1 MASVAFEHVDKRYP
15 GGVEALVDF
24 SLELADGELV
34 ALVGPSGCG
43 KSTAL
48 RLLAGL
54 DAPSAGAIRI
64 GGRVVNELAP
74 KERNV
79 AMVFQDYALY
89 PTRTVRGN
97 LAFPLEMRRMPR
109 DEITRRVEATAALL
123 DIGGLLER
131 LPREL
136 SGGERQ
142 RVAMGRALVREP
154 AAFLLDEPLSNLDA
168 KLRAEVRAEIAELR
182 RRTGTTML
190 YVTHDQ
196 VEAMTLGDRVAV
208 LQRGRLQQ
216 VAPPRDLYE
225 RPANAFVA
233 GFIGSPPMN
242 LLPVRLVSDGG
253 VPALELVDP
262 SAAAGRA
269 ALRLPL
275 PPSLGDASRR
285 AAPTGAGA
293 PALLGIRPEHL
304 ALADESTSGAI
315 PVQLSHAEYL
325 GHETLAHCTVG
336 SLPLI
341 ARLSTVTPLAPGSRL
356 HLAFPPAAL
365 HLFEP
370 VSDPSRRLL

>member
-1 MASVAFEHVDKRYP
+1 
-15 GGVEALVDF
+15 
-24 SLELADGELV
+24 
-34 ALVGPSGCG
+34 
-43 KSTAL
+43 
-48 RLLAGL
+48 
-54 DAPSAGAIRI
+54 
-64 GGRVVNELAP
+64 
-74 KERNV
+74 
-79 AMVFQDYALY
+79 
-89 PTRTVRGN
+89 
-97 LAFPLEMRRMPR
+97 
-109 DEITRRVEATAALL
+109 
-123 DIGGLLER
+123 
-131 LPREL
+131 
-136 SGGERQ
+136 
-142 RVAMGRALVREP
+142 
-154 AAFLLDEPLSNLDA
+154 
-168 KLRAEVRAEIAELR
+168 
-182 RRTGTTML
+182 ML

-315 PVQLSHAEYL
+315 PVQVSHAEYL